1 MNLVTRTNII
11 LRANPNRVMTR
22 IFIPGEE
29 ELIRGTSRAQSVVD
43 RCLLLSE
50 EEVTQV
56 LAETNAIFQ
65 SRHRNLTR
73 QFELHFAAVAGMMDS
88 TLVLSEN
95 RKLLIGAYLTQ
106 EYAFESTAYCN
117 PSMVRHPNQDGVSP
131 GYLRFL
137 MSVRAVG
144 EGHISG
150 IVFRTGL
157 IAPSGEVSIDP
168 DSKYATSTAK
178 RSIVLRNRFV
188 QHAATAAGMNT
199 EELGLIFGGLPD
211 RFTPEELD
219 NSLAQLHA
227 MRLHDPDMVKVLDG
241 IHAIARSSYE
251 AEFDEE
257 SDISERVLWP
267 ACVNERHGME
277 DARWVRFTDTDAST
291 SYRAT
296 YTGFDGTSVI
306 SRLLETQDF
315 RNFSSM
321 ELTGSAVANKGVALF
336 PRLVQNRY
344 LALSRWDRE
353 ANSIAY
359 SGDGYHW
366 NEATTFQKAIHP
378 WELVQIG
385 NCGSPLETPEGWLVI
400 THGVGPMRKY
410 ALGAVLLDL
419 EDPTIMLASL
429 ELPLLEAEEDER
441 NGYVP
446 NVVYSCGG
454 LIHNGLLILPYG
466 FSDVGTRVATVNVK
480 DLLKQMQS
488 TSKVT
493 RV

>member
-336 PRLVQNRY
+336 PRLVGNRY

>member
-11 LRANPNRVMTR
+11 LRADPNRVMTR

-29 ELIRGTSRAQSVVD
+29 ELIRGTSRAQNILD
-43 RCLLLSE
+43 RALLLSE

-56 LAETNAIFQ
+56 LEQTNASFQ
-65 SRHRNLTR
+65 SRHRNLTK
-73 QFELHFAAVAGMMDS
+73 QFELHFAAVAGMIHS
-88 TLVLSEN
+88 TIELSEN

-117 PSMVRHPNQDGVSP
+117 PSMVAHPNQDGVPP

-137 MSVRAVG
+137 MSIRAIG

-157 IAPSGEVSIDP
+157 ISPEGEVSIDP
-168 DSKYATSTAK
+168 QSKFATSTTA
-178 RSIVLRNRFV
+178 RSIVLRNRV
-188 QHAATAAGMNT
+188 VRRVATEAGMNT
-199 EELGLIFGGLPD
+199 EELGVIFGTLPD
-211 RFTPEELD
+211 KFTPEDLEI
-219 NSLAQLHA
+219 SLAQLPA
-227 MRLHDPDMVKVLDG
+227 MRLHDPDMVKVLEK

-251 AEFDEE
+251 AEFDND

-267 ACVNERHGME
+267 AAVNERHGME
-277 DARWVRFTDTDAST
+277 DARWVRFTEADGSI

-296 YTGFDGTSVI
+296 YTGFDGQSVI

-321 ELTGSAVANKGVALF
+321 ELTGSVVTNKGVALF
-336 PRLVQNRY
+336 PRLIGNRY

-359 SGDGYHW
+359 SEDGYHW
-366 NEATTFQKAIHP
+366 HEATIFEKAIHP

-385 NCGSPLETPEGWLVI
+385 NNGSPLETPEGWLVI

-419 EDPTIMLASL
+419 ENPSIVLASL
-429 ELPLLEAEEDER
+429 DLPFLEAEEDER

-466 FSDVGTRVATVNVK
+466 FSDVGTRIATIKVK
-480 DLLKQMQS
+480 DLLNQMQA
-488 TSKVT
+488 K
-493 RV
+493 

>member
-11 LRANPNRVMTR
+11 LRADPNRVMTR

-29 ELIRGTSRAQSVVD
+29 ELIRGTSRAQNVLD
-43 RCLLLSE
+43 RALLLSE
-50 EEVTQV
+50 EEVSQV
-56 LAETNAIFQ
+56 LEQTNASFQ
-65 SRHRNLTR
+65 SRHRNLTK

-88 TLVLSEN
+88 TIKISEN

-117 PSMVRHPNQDGVSP
+117 PSMVVHPNQDGVSP

-137 MSVRAVG
+137 MSIRAIG

-157 IAPSGEVSIDP
+157 ISPEGEVTIDP
-168 DSKYATSTAK
+168 QSKFATSTAE
-178 RSIVLRNRFV
+178 RSTVLRYRVV
-188 QHAATAAGMNT
+188 QRVATESGMNT
-199 EELGLIFGGLPD
+199 EELSVIFGTLPAK
-211 RFTPEELD
+211 FTPEELET
-219 NSLAQLHA
+219 SLAQLPA
-227 MRLHDPDMVKVLDG
+227 MRLHDPEMVQVLEK

-251 AEFDEE
+251 TEFAKE

-267 ACVNERHGME
+267 TVVNERHGME
-277 DARWVRFTDTDAST
+277 DARWVRFTEADGSI

-296 YTGFDGTSVI
+296 YTGFDGQNVI

-336 PRLVQNRY
+336 PRLIGNRY
-344 LALSRWDRE
+344 VALSRWDRE

-359 SGDGYHW
+359 SEDGYHW
-366 NEATTFQKAIHP
+366 HEATIFEKAIHP

-385 NCGSPLETPEGWLVI
+385 NNGSPLETPEGWLVI

-419 EDPTIMLASL
+419 ENPSIVLASL
-429 ELPLLEAEEDER
+429 DLPFLEAEEDER

-466 FSDVGTRVATVNVK
+466 FSDVGTRIATIKVK
-480 DLLKQMQS
+480 DLLNQMQA
-488 TSKVT
+488 K
-493 RV
+493 